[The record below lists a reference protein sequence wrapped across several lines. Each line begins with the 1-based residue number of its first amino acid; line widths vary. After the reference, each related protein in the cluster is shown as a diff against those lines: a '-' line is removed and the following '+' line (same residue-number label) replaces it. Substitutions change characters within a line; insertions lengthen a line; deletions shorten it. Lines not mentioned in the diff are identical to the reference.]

1 MLPVT
6 SGPWNAGDAANDP
19 PSLGCVT
26 ELVKPVDAELE
37 SRTYCARLPTWL
49 ITSIV
54 LIACVRFAF
63 VVTIGVGELPDS
75 SRYLGSIGAFGGW
88 SALPTLLYTV
98 VPFGLGV
105 AIQAALISA
114 LWAWSAWIAV
124 TLSRGS
130 VQRIA
135 TLIVVFAT
143 SAIPSVLQWDWFK
156 MTDGLLIGAGM
167 LMLVSLARCYQ
178 VARAPLHVWPWRTLV
193 ASLLLMSLSR
203 PSSLLF
209 SLPLAGLALAPL
221 LMTRRARELRD
232 IWKYGL
238 AIAGIVIVAGLL
250 AYDTSNYWKGFQA
263 NNRLMYRGDA
273 EYLEAAVAR
282 GMPECES
289 LESRSKT
296 LQSYGDRLDAFDPL
310 PVENCPREV
319 NVWLESGGLSPL
331 AEAASVP
338 VPLVSAWG
346 SALMEIQ
353 YKPLILSDRR
363 IARIDEELG
372 LESAI
377 PAWLGNSMSERLTQF
392 GILAF
397 QGLVALIGTALL
409 LFASSYHGRLRGL
422 LFLATTQAGLWLY
435 MFTSYWFD
443 PMEIQRHALPASVL
457 IPLSFWLAG
466 QVARSGDGGSEKLH
480 NASRT
485 IDA

>member
-1 MLPVT
+1 MRRTISLSRVT
-6 SGPWNAGDAANDP
+6 TSA
-19 PSLGCVT
+19 PS
-26 ELVKPVDAELE
+26 VDADLK
-37 SRTYCARLPTWL
+37 SRNYSTRLPTWL
-49 ITSIV
+49 TVSIAV
-54 LIACVRFAF
+54 IACARFAF
-63 VVTIGVGELPDS
+63 VLTVGVGEVPDS
-75 SRYLGSIGAFGGW
+75 SRYFGNIGAFGGW
-88 SALPTLLYTV
+88 SVLPTLLYTV
-98 VPFGLGV
+98 IPYGLGV
-105 AIQAALISA
+105 AIQAALISV

-124 TLSRGS
+124 TLSRDRARQ
-130 VQRIA
+130 VA
-135 TLIVVFAT
+135 TLIIVFAT
-143 SAIPSVLQWDWFK
+143 SVTPSVLQWDWFK

-167 LMLVSLARCYQ
+167 LMLVTLARCYQ
-178 VARAPLHVWPWRTLV
+178 VSGASLRVWPWRTLV
-193 ASLLLMSLSR
+193 TSLLVMSLSR

-209 SLPLAGLALAPL
+209 SLPLAALALAPL
-221 LMTRRARELRD
+221 LLTRRARELRD
-232 IWKYGL
+232 VWKYGL
-238 AIAGIVIVAGLL
+238 AIAGIVFVGGLL

-263 NNRLMYRGDA
+263 NNRLMYRGDV
-273 EYLEAAVAR
+273 EYLKAAVAR

-296 LQSYGDRLDAFDPL
+296 LQSYVDRLDAFDPL
-310 PVENCPREV
+310 PIENCPTEV

-346 SALMEIQ
+346 SALIEIQ
-353 YKPLILSDRR
+353 HEPLVLSDRKP
-363 IARIDEELG
+363 AKLDEELG
-372 LESAI
+372 LERSI
-377 PAWLGNSMSERLTQF
+377 PDWLGNSMSERWTQF

-397 QGLVALIGTALL
+397 QGLVAVIGTALL
-409 LFASSYHGRLRGL
+409 VSASRDQGRPRGL